1 MTRRVAL
8 SIAGSDPSG
17 GAGIQADLKT
27 FTALGVYGAAAITCL
42 TVQNTGGVSAF
53 APVEPRLVRD
63 QIAAVLNDLP
73 VSHVKIGMIGS
84 AAVAEAVAE
93 ALANFSGEVIYDPV
107 LAAGDGHKLLPAADL
122 KVLKSTVLE
131 RATVLTPN
139 LPELTALSGQAAT
152 EDAEIAVAAAALF
165 AALPRLRAMAI
176 TGGHR
181 RPEAAEI
188 VDLLLL
194 KENAGE
200 KSGEGAGLTRHEHR
214 HPRLAG
220 GNFHG
225 TGCTFAAAL
234 AACHLKCGAWPE
246 AFQLAAAF
254 TEAAIKAGAAHRI
267 GRGPHHPLAH
277 QEVFRR

>member
-1 MTRRVAL
+1 LPRRIVL

-42 TVQNTGGVSAF
+42 TVQNTGGVRAFSAVD
-53 APVEPRLVRD
+53 PILVRR
-63 QIAAVLNDLP
+63 QIEAVLSDLP
-73 VSHVKIGMIGS
+73 VSHVKIGMIGG
-84 AAVAEAVAE
+84 AAAAKAVAE
-93 ALANFSGEVIYDPV
+93 ALADFSGEVVYDPV
-107 LAAGDGHKLLPAADL
+107 LAAGDGHALLPAADL
-122 KVLKSTVLE
+122 AVLKTTVMN

-139 LPELTALSGQAAT
+139 LPELEILSGQP
-152 EDAEIAVAAAALF
+152 EAAASLF
-165 AALPRLRAMAI
+165 TACPRLRALVI

-181 RPEAAEI
+181 REEEAEI

-194 KENAGE
+194 KEGD
-200 KSGEGAGLTRHEHR
+200 GLTSHEQR

-234 AACHLKCGAWPE
+234 TACHLKYGSWPE
-246 AFQLAAAF
+246 AFRQAVAF
-254 TEAAIKAGAAHRI
+254 TEAAIRAGAELKL

-277 QEVFRR
+277 HLVSPIRR

>member
-1 MTRRVAL
+1 MPRRIVL

-42 TVQNTGGVSAF
+42 TVQNTGGMRAFSAVD
-53 APVEPRLVRD
+53 PILVRR
-63 QIAAVLNDLP
+63 QIEAVLSDLP
-73 VSHVKIGMIGS
+73 VSHVKIGMIGG
-84 AAVAEAVAE
+84 AAVAKAVAE
-93 ALANFSGEVIYDPV
+93 VLADFSGEVVYDPV
-107 LAAGDGHKLLPAADL
+107 LAAGDGHALLPAADL
-122 KVLKSTVLE
+122 AVLKATVMN

-139 LPELTALSGQAAT
+139 LPELEILSGQP
-152 EDAEIAVAAAALF
+152 EAAAASLF
-165 AALPRLRAMAI
+165 AAYPRLRALVI

-181 RPEAAEI
+181 REEEAEI

-194 KENAGE
+194 KEGY
-200 KSGEGAGLTRHEHR
+200 GLTSHEQR

-234 AACHLKCGAWPE
+234 TACHLKYGSWPE
-246 AFQLAAAF
+246 AFQAATAF
-254 TEAAIKAGAAHRI
+254 TEAAIRAGAELKLGH
-267 GRGPHHPLAH
+267 GPHHPLAH
-277 QEVFRR
+277 HLVSLLRR